1 MKVAESCPTLCHL
14 MDYIVHEILQARIL
28 KWVVVSFSRG
38 SSQSRDFTQI
48 SCTAGELSHHRSPY
62 QMSYQRI
69 PGIHG
74 VAISLHPQQ
83 IFILCV
89 FQLQSLSVCEVVSHC
104 DWFSFHWWLIILSIY
119 SYTCWPLYIIF
130 WKDVFRCLVFNK

>member
-1 MKVAESCPTLCHL
+1 MRLLDNIPMEIKATQWCLTPCNPT
-14 MDYIVHEILQARIL
+14 DYIVHEILQARIL
-28 KWVVVSFSRG
+28 KWVAASFSRG

-104 DWFSFHWWLIILSIY
+104 D
-119 SYTCWPLYIIF
+119 
-130 WKDVFRCLVFNK
+130 